1 MSASHPNHLIII
13 EDNKGR
19 REYALEGDRY
29 SVGRDPACDIRLVSP
44 FVSRHHATLVRM
56 TDDQGGYYYRIVDGN
71 GRSKPSANG
80 LLINGK
86 KLAAHDLENQ
96 DKVVFGPQVQAIY
109 YMLKRENVAT
119 VPPDEFD
126 ITLISPNMIDEE
138 GEGGAGAVV
147 FPEDLEDDEL
157 EDNEDDELEDD
168 ELEDELET
176 DARFSSSS
184 RLAVEE

>member
-19 REYALEGDRY
+19 REHSLEGEIH
-29 SVGRDPACDIRLVSP
+29 SIGRDPTCDIQLISQ

-56 TDDQGGYYYRIVDGN
+56 VDDHGSYYYRIVDGN
-71 GRSKPSANG
+71 GKGKASSNG

-86 KLAAHDLENQ
+86 KLVAHDLENQ
-96 DKVVFGPQVQAIY
+96 DKVVFGPDVQAIY

-126 ITLISPNMIDEE
+126 ITLISPSMVVDEE
-138 GEGGAGAVV
+138 GEGGAGATAPHEGSEDDVPDDDE
-147 FPEDLEDDEL
+147 PEDNAE
-157 EDNEDDELEDD
+157 
-168 ELEDELET
+168 
-176 DARFSSSS
+176 FSPRSS
-184 RLAVEE
+184 LAVEE

>member
-19 REYALEGDRY
+19 REYTLEKERY
-29 SVGRDPACDIRLVSP
+29 SVGRDPTCDIRLASP

-71 GRSKPSANG
+71 GKSKPSANG

-86 KLAAHDLENQ
+86 KLVAHDLENQ
-96 DKVVFGPQVQAIY
+96 DNVVFGPQVQAIY

-119 VPPDEFD
+119 VPPDDFD
-126 ITLISPNMIDEE
+126 ITLISPNMVDEE
-138 GEGGAGAVV
+138 DEGGAEAA

-157 EDNEDDELEDD
+157 EDDGDDELN
-168 ELEDELET
+168 LNVKL
-176 DARFSSSS
+176 SSGSS
-184 RLAVEE
+184 LAVED